1 MSDSENK
8 DLFDKMRPMH
18 NHFQKALNED
28 IDYSPVFYDQI
39 SDSDKR
45 YVEGSFID
53 RGGAKSI
60 SSFEDS
66 FTAREVAMAKLL
78 DTNDPEKID
87 RFIKEARLTASL
99 QHPNIMPLYDMGTD
113 AQGDP
118 FFTMKLIKGQSLDE
132 LVNALNKKET
142 QLSLQERVQIFIK
155 ICDAIAYAHS
165 TGIIHLDLKPANI
178 CVGAYGEVLV
188 CDWGIAKITGDPED
202 MDGACLLDPQVYN
215 DATLNGVVKGSPG
228 YLAPEQIEPSFGDK
242 NETTDVYA
250 LGGILYYL
258 LCRRKPIDDNN
269 TMESLKKTLAGAILS
284 PSKREADTDIPESL
298 EAVAMKAL
306 SLQQADRYQ
315 SVSALLKDLNKW
327 LGGFATQAENAGF
340 AKSLWLLS
348 KRHKEAVTLLFLMFI
363 MAIFAV
369 VEIKINEQ
377 NALLHAKRAED
388 ALEKY
393 KEQKEKTLIV
403 GKEAAPRLADLT
415 SEELKKSRYDFEKAL
430 ELANRAIDRD
440 PNLQQA
446 WVNKAMVHFYRQ
458 EFNQSTE
465 AFEHIGINHYR
476 KTKFYS
482 FANEYAKQK
491 SDYKLLS
498 VSDLVELMNKLQHIE
513 ASYLLAGY
521 AEQHA
526 FTLDDSIEIAI
537 FMLKLTNRN
546 INDLKIDVVK
556 DDKKLIV
563 NLSQTPRLYSLSALR
578 NLPIKNLNIAN
589 TSITISLNIT
599 KMPLEELNISHTKI
613 KSGDLKAILNIP
625 TLKKLIISKHQYKG
639 FYFPEGT
646 QIKVIRQ

>member
-1 MSDSENK
+1 MSDSDNK

-18 NHFQKALNED
+18 NHFQKALNEEV
-28 IDYSPVFYDQI
+28 DYSPVFYDQI
-39 SDSDKR
+39 ADTKKR
-45 YVEGSFID
+45 YIEGRFID
-53 RGGAKSI
+53 RGGSKSI
-60 SSFEDS
+60 SSSEDS
-66 FTAREVAMAKLL
+66 FTARDVAMAKLL
-78 DTNDPEKID
+78 NTNDPEQVD

-99 QHPNIMPLYDMGTD
+99 QHPNIMPLYDMGTNE
-113 AQGDP
+113 QGDP

-132 LVNALNKKET
+132 LVNSLNKKED
-142 QLSLQERVQIFIK
+142 QRSLQERVQIFMK

-228 YLAPEQIEPSFGDK
+228 YLAPEQIEPSFGEK

-258 LCRRKPIDDNN
+258 LCRRKPIDEED
-269 TMESLKKTLAGAILS
+269 TMASLKKTLAGSILS
-284 PSKREADTDIPESL
+284 PSKRETDTAIPESL

-306 SLQQADRYQ
+306 SLHQADRYQ

-340 AKSLWLLS
+340 TKSLWLLS
-348 KRHKEAVTLLFLMFI
+348 KRHKEAVTLLFLMFG

-369 VEIKINEQ
+369 IEIKINEQ
-377 NALLHAKRAED
+377 EALRHAKLAEES
-388 ALEKY
+388 LEKY
-393 KEQKEKTLIV
+393 KAQKEKTLIV

-415 SEELKKSRYDFEKAL
+415 AEEFKKSQYDFEKAL
-430 ELANRAIDRD
+430 DLANRAIDRD

-446 WVNKAMVHFYRQ
+446 WINKAMVHFYRQ
-458 EFNQSTE
+458 EFNQASE
-465 AFEHIGINHYR
+465 AFEHVTTENYR
-476 KTKFYS
+476 KSKFS
-482 FANEYAKQK
+482 TFAEQYAKQK

-526 FTLDDSIEIAI
+526 FTLDDSIEIAL

-546 INDLKIDVVK
+546 ISTLKIDVIK
-556 DDKKLIV
+556 EDKKLIV
-563 NLSQTPRLYSLSALR
+563 DLSQTSGLYSLSALR
-578 NLPIKNLNIAN
+578 NLPIKKLNIAN
-589 TSITISLNIT
+589 TSITIPLNIL

-613 KSGDLKAILNIP
+613 KVGDLKAILSMP
-625 TLKKLIISKHQYKG
+625 TLKKLIIPKDQYKNIQLPKG
-639 FYFPEGT
+639 S
-646 QIKVIRQ
+646 QIQIIRQ